1 MTELTIATP
10 LGWIG
15 TGIMGRSMARH
26 LMNAGYPM
34 SVYNRTK
41 SKAAELLDVG
51 AAWCDSPK
59 EVARRSKIVFLMVG
73 YPADVFETVLGSSGI
88 LAGLEPGGVVVDMTT
103 SSPSLAREIET
114 ECRKKNIVALDAPVS
129 GGDTGAR
136 NATLSI
142 MIGGD
147 RDMAEKLV
155 PLWNLL
161 GKTIVYQGPSGSGQ
175 HTKMVNQILI
185 AGNMIGLCEALLYA
199 YRSGLNPEIV
209 LKSVSGG
216 AAGSWSL
223 SNLGPRILGRDFAP
237 GFMVEHF
244 VKDLGI
250 ALEEA
255 RRMELALP
263 GLALAEQLYIGLKS
277 QGHAKSGTQSLILA
291 LAGLGN
297 VTIEKNKS

>member
-1 MTELTIATP
+1 MIELNTTTP

-15 TGIMGRSMARH
+15 TGIMGRSMALH
-26 LMNAGYPM
+26 LLEAGYPM
-34 SVYNRTK
+34 NVFNRTK
-41 SKAAELLDVG
+41 SKAANLLEAG
-51 AAWCDSPK
+51 AVWCDSPK
-59 EVARRSKIVFLMVG
+59 EVARRSEVVFLMVG
-73 YPADVFETVLGSSGI
+73 YPADVRETILGPEGVLEGI
-88 LAGLEPGGVVVDMTT
+88 EPGGVVVDMTT
-103 SSPSLAREIET
+103 SSPGLAREVEI
-114 ECRKKNIVALDAPVS
+114 ECRTKNVVLLDAPVS

-147 RDMAEKLV
+147 REAAERLA

-161 GKTIVYQGPSGSGQ
+161 GETVVYQGPSGSGQ

-199 YRSGLNPEIV
+199 RRSGLAPETV

-223 SNLGPRILGRDFAP
+223 SNLGPRVLADDFAP

-263 GLALAEQLYIGLKS
+263 GLALVEQLYIALKA
-277 QGHAKSGTQSLILA
+277 QGHARAGTQSLILA
-291 LAGLGN
+291 LSELSP
-297 VTIEKNKS
+297 VSFE